1 MISYNVTIPDE
12 KRSFFQE
19 FLEIIGADYEK
30 KQDDFILTDDQKKIL
45 EDRLKTNKKDFVP
58 AREALNKL
66 RQKYELWDIL

>member
-12 KRSFFQE
+12 KQSFFQE

-30 KQDDFILTDDQKKIL
+30 KQNDFQLSSEQKKIL
-45 EDRLKTNKKDFVP
+45 DERLKSDKKDFVP

-66 RQKYELWDIL
+66 RQKYEL

>member
-12 KRSFFQE
+12 KQSFFQE

-30 KQDDFILTDDQKKIL
+30 KQDDFQLSEEQKKVL
-45 EDRLKTNKKDFVP
+45 DDRLKSGKKDFVS

-66 RQKYELWDIL
+66 RQKYEL

>member
-12 KRSFFQE
+12 KQSFFQE

-30 KQDDFILTDDQKKIL
+30 KQDEFQLSEEQKKVL
-45 EDRLKTNKKDFVP
+45 DDRLKSGKKDFVS

-66 RQKYELWDIL
+66 RQKYEL

>member
-12 KRSFFQE
+12 KQSFFQE

-30 KQDDFILTDDQKKIL
+30 KQDDFQLSEEQKKTL
-45 EDRLKTNKKDFVP
+45 DERLKSDKKDFVP

-66 RQKYELWDIL
+66 RQKYEL

>member
-1 MISYNVTIPDE
+1 MISYNVSIPEE
-12 KRSFFQE
+12 KQSFFQE

-30 KQDDFILTDDQKKIL
+30 KQDDFQLSNVQKKVL
-45 EDRLKTNKKDFVP
+45 DERLKSEKKDFVP

>member
-1 MISYNVTIPDE
+1 MISYNVSIPEE
-12 KRSFFQE
+12 KQSFFQE

-30 KQDDFILTDDQKKIL
+30 KQDDFKLSNVQKKVL
-45 EDRLKTNKKDFVP
+45 DERLKSEKKDFVP

>member
-12 KRSFFQE
+12 KQFFFQE

-30 KQDDFILTDDQKKIL
+30 KQVDFQLSNEQKKVL
-45 EDRLKTNKKDFVP
+45 DDRLKSNKKDFVP

-66 RQKYELWDIL
+66 RQKYEL